1 MRFRPSMLFRALSRA
16 LAAVPP
22 ATRAVALS
30 CVAAHAMQRV
40 VALAPIRTVF
50 LGGVGGAEEGVLF
63 VPDVLSFLFAI
74 SGGALSLGFFWTPV
88 TYLWLHAGWSH
99 LALNLLG
106 LLVFGAAVEREAGR
120 GAFWTVYL
128 GAGVVGGAG
137 WALAQGLSSPVPCV
151 GASAAVLGLAGA
163 FAALRPHAR
172 FAMLLPFPAVLPAWA
187 LAAFLFALNAFELAF
202 VVSSTAYLAHLVGLA
217 AGVALGL
224 PLRRRLR
231 RA

>member
-1 MRFRPSMLFRALSRA
+1 MPTRIRECLCAPLRA

-30 CVAAHAMQRV
+30 CVAVHAMQRV

-50 LGGVGGAEEGVLF
+50 LGAADGTGGVLF
-63 VPDVLSFLFAI
+63 VPDVVSFLFAI

-99 LALNLLG
+99 LALNLIG
-106 LLVFGAAVEREAGR
+106 LLVFGSAVEREGGLA
-120 GAFWTVYL
+120 AFWTVYL
-128 GAGVVGGAG
+128 GSGIIGGAG
-137 WALAQGLSSPVPCV
+137 WALAQGLASPVPCV

-172 FAMLLPFPAVLPAWA
+172 FALIFPFPAVLPAWA
-187 LAAFLFALNAFELAF
+187 LAAALFLLNALELAF

-217 AGVALGL
+217 AGVAIGI
-224 PLRRRLR
+224 PFRRRLR
-231 RA
+231 HA